1 MTLAAEALAFGYPG
15 HPVGRDVSL
24 ALAPGEVVCLLG
36 PNGGGK
42 TTLFKTM
49 IGLLKPQGGRVTI
62 DSQDIRHWPP
72 RRLAQAIGYVPQAH
86 AGYFP
91 FTVEDV
97 VLMGRTAHVGV
108 FSAPSRRD
116 RALAAEALHTLGL
129 SHLAGQV
136 YTRIS
141 GGERQLALI
150 ARALAQAPRILVMDE
165 PTASLDFGN
174 QLRVLARVAA
184 LARGGMTVVLSTHDP
199 DHAFHIADRVAM
211 LHAGRMVRLGPPA
224 EAVTRDSLREVYG
237 VEIDV
242 VDVKRPDGG
251 VRRVCVPAQDHLVPS
266 AS

>member
-1 MTLAAEALAFGYPG
+1 MTEIAPPACSRKSSGLSLVAGSFGSWPVAAEAL
-15 HPVGRDVSL
+15 D
-24 ALAPGEVVCLLG
+24 
-36 PNGGGK
+36 
-42 TTLFKTM
+42 
-49 IGLLKPQGGRVTI
+49 
-62 DSQDIRHWPP
+62 
-72 RRLAQAIGYVPQAH
+72 
-86 AGYFP
+86 
-91 FTVEDV
+91 
-97 VLMGRTAHVGV
+97 
-108 FSAPSRRD
+108 
-116 RALAAEALHTLGL
+116 TLGL

-150 ARALAQAPRILVMDE
+150 ARALAQQPRILVMDE

-174 QLRVLARVAA
+174 QLRVLARVAT
-184 LARGGMTVVLSTHDP
+184 LAQGGMTVVLSTHDP

-251 VRRVCVPAQDHLVPS
+251 VRRVCVPAVTGPLCKE
-266 AS
+266 